1 MLRAK
6 SQKNDTIITDQRIV
20 QGEVKFMYL
29 IGEALIGEGNEI
41 AHIDLIIGDKNGP
54 VGTAFANGMTQLSMG
69 HTPLL
74 AVVRPNL
81 IPKPATLIVPKV
93 TVKNMEQA
101 GQIFGPAQAAVAKA
115 VADAAEEGII
125 PKDITEDV
133 VVIVSVFIHPE
144 AKDYTRIYKY
154 NYGATKLALSRAM
167 ESFPSVDKVTF
178 EKDRGTHPI
187 MGYKV
192 IRLWDPPYLQVAID
206 APDLSVVERVIR
218 NLPNNDHLII
228 EAGTPLIKRYGLS
241 VINKIRELRRDA
253 FIVADLKTLD
263 TGNLEA
269 RMAADNTADA
279 VVCSG
284 LAPVAT
290 IEKFIEEARKVGIY
304 SIIDMLNVDDPAKLI
319 ATLKVKPDIVELH
332 RGIDTEGGKAE
343 HAWGNITEIKK
354 AAGGKKLLVAVA
366 GGVKVENVDTALKGN
381 ADILVVGRSITN
393 AKDIEGEARRF
404 LQAMKKDEI
413 DQYRIMTDF

>member
-1 MLRAK
+1 
-6 SQKNDTIITDQRIV
+6 
-20 QGEVKFMYL
+20 MYL

-41 AHIDLIIGDKNGP
+41 AHIDLMIGDKNGP
-54 VGTAFANGMTQLSMG
+54 VGMAFANGMTNLSMG

-93 TVKNMEQA
+93 TVKNMAQA

-115 VADAAEEGII
+115 IADAVEEGAI
-125 PKDITEDV
+125 PKDICEDV
-133 VVIVSVFIHPE
+133 VIIVSVFIHPE
-144 AKDYTRIYKY
+144 AADYTKIYKY
-154 NYGATKLALSRAM
+154 NYGATKLALTRAM
-167 ESFPSVDKVTF
+167 DKFPSVDKVTY

-192 IRLWDPPYLQVAID
+192 TRLWDPPYLQVAID
-206 APDLSVVERVIR
+206 TTDFGVVERVIA
-218 NLPNNDHLII
+218 NVPKNDHLVI
-228 EAGTPLIKRYGLS
+228 EAGTPLIKQFGLD
-241 VINKIRELRRDA
+241 VIRRMRDLKKDM

-269 RMAADNTADA
+269 RMAADATADA

-304 SIIDMLNVDDPAKLI
+304 SIIDMLNVQDPAKLI
-319 ATLKVKPDIVELH
+319 SQLKVKPDVVELH

-343 HAWGNITEIKK
+343 HAWGNIAEIKK
-354 AAGGKKLLVAVA
+354 AAAGKKLLVAVA
-366 GGVKVENVDTALKGN
+366 GGVRVENVETALKGG

-393 AKDIEGEARRF
+393 AKDIEGESRRF

>member
-1 MLRAK
+1 
-6 SQKNDTIITDQRIV
+6 
-20 QGEVKFMYL
+20 MYL

-41 AHIDLIIGDKNGP
+41 AHVDLIIGDKNGP
-54 VGTAFANGMTQLSMG
+54 VGIAFANGMTNLSSG

-93 TVKNMEQA
+93 TVKNMAQA

-115 VADAAEEGII
+115 IADAVEEGSI
-125 PKDITEDV
+125 PKDVCEDV
-133 VVIVSVFIHPE
+133 VIIVSVFIHPE
-144 AKDYTRIYKY
+144 AEDYTKIYKY
-154 NYGATKLALSRAM
+154 NYGATKLALTRAM
-167 ESFPSVDKVTF
+167 EKFPSVDKMLY

-187 MGYKV
+187 MGYK
-192 IRLWDPPYLQVAID
+192 ITRLWDPPYLQVAID
-206 APDLSVVERVIR
+206 APDFSVVEKVVANIPR
-218 NLPNNDHLII
+218 NDHVVI

-241 VINKIRELRRDA
+241 VISKIRELKKDA

-284 LAPVAT
+284 LAPAAT

-304 SIIDMLNVDDPAKLI
+304 SIIDMLNVENPAKLI
-319 ATLKVKPDIVELH
+319 ASLKVKPDIVELH
-332 RGIDTEGGKAE
+332 RGIDTEGMKAE
-343 HAWGNITEIKK
+343 HAWGNIHDIKK
-354 AAGGKKLLVAVA
+354 AAGNKKLLVAVA
-366 GGVKVENVDTALKGN
+366 GGVKVENVDTALKGG
-381 ADILVVGRSITN
+381 ADILVVGRAITN

-404 LQAMKKDEI
+404 LQAMKKEEI
-413 DQYRIMTDF
+413 DQFRIMTDF